1 MSPQASL
8 TWGVALG
15 VNLAFG
21 ALAWW
26 RGAVSR
32 SGFVGGVVIGT
43 LILARGGVGAYAA
56 LCVFFALGTAA
67 TRLGY
72 ARKARA
78 GLAQEES
85 GRRGTKHALANC
97 ATGAVLA
104 VSLPLWPTWAPAV
117 GLVAAFATASSD
129 TLGSEIG
136 QLYGKRPYLPTT
148 FRAVAPGTEG
158 AVSVEGTLA
167 GVAGSLLLGGLG
179 WVFGMYPALGVAA
192 VAVGA
197 FVGTTV
203 ESYVGA
209 IWGQDAKIG
218 NEAMNFLNTVVGAA
232 TAMAVVWPR
241 GWGSMP

>member
-1 MSPQASL
+1 MNPSSPVDWL
-8 TWGVALG
+8 IALG
-15 VNLAFG
+15 VNLVLGG
-21 ALAWW
+21 AAWW
-26 RGAVSR
+26 RGTVSR
-32 SGFVGGVVIGT
+32 SGFVGGVLIGT
-43 LILARGGVGAYAA
+43 SILALGGVGAYVA
-56 LCVFFALGTAA
+56 LCGFFALGTAA

-72 ARKARA
+72 ARKAKA
-78 GLAQEES
+78 GLAQEQR

-97 ATGAVLA
+97 GTGMVLA
-104 VSLPLWPTWAPAV
+104 FTLPLWPAWAPGV
-117 GLVAAFATASSD
+117 GLVAAFATAASD

-148 FRAVAPGTEG
+148 FRPVPPGTEG

-167 GVAGSLLLGGLG
+167 GIAGSVLLGALG
-179 WVFGMYPALGVAA
+179 WVFGLYPALGILVVAL
-192 VAVGA
+192 GA

-209 IWGQDAKIG
+209 IWGQDARIG

-232 TAMAVVWPR
+232 VAVGVVLPL